1 MPRLS
6 DRTKRNIEWIET
18 HLRVPEGKLV
28 GQPVRLSPA
37 QKEWMEM
44 IYGSSTRTFICS
56 LPRKNGKTAFSAMIL
71 LLHLVG
77 HEAVPNGQLYSAAQ
91 SREQASILHS
101 LAAKMVRS
109 SATVSEYAVVKDS
122 AKQIVCPELGTVYKA
137 LSADASTAMGLSPV
151 LVIHDELGQV
161 RGSRFDLYDALET
174 ASAAQQNPLSII
186 ISTQASKNDD
196 LLSILIDDA
205 LKNHDKRVKI
215 VLYTVPDDKD
225 VFDKKEIEKAQPNWH
240 LMNHDEVFRQME
252 EAKRMPSREA
262 NFRNLI
268 ANQRVES
275 FSPFI
280 SGSVW
285 KSCGESPENADD
297 TPVYAG
303 LDLSARA
310 DLTAFVMVYKTNGKW
325 NVESHFWT
333 PRNSIEERSKKDRT
347 PYDIWAKEGYLNTTP
362 GSTVDYEYVAEQI
375 LDIIDGKNIINIA
388 YDRWRIDILKKEFT
402 KLGVEL
408 PLVQCGQGYK
418 DMSPAIDSLESELLN
433 GRIRHGMHPVLTM
446 CAANAIVD
454 KDQSGNRKLD
464 KARATG
470 RIDGMVAMA
479 MAFHGANLVDTDEFD
494 EDSFNDFIAKPI
506 GA

>member
-1 MPRLS
+1 MAKFS
-6 DRTKRNIEWIET
+6 ARTKRNIDWIET
-18 HLRVPEGKLV
+18 HLRVPEGRLV
-28 GQPVRLSPA
+28 GQSVRLSPA

-44 IYGSSTRTFICS
+44 IYGSQTRTFICS

-77 HEAVPNGQLYSAAQ
+77 PEAVPNGQLYSAAQ
-91 SREQASILHS
+91 SREQASILHN

-122 AKQIVCPELGTVYKA
+122 AKQIVCHELGTVYKA

-174 ASAAQQNPLSII
+174 ASAAQQNPMSII

-205 LKNHDKRVKI
+205 LKNHDKRVKV

-240 LMNHDEVFRQME
+240 LMNHDEVYRQMD

-285 KSCGESPENADD
+285 KSCGGQLDLYEGQQI
-297 TPVYAG
+297 YAG
-303 LDLSARA
+303 LDLSSRA
-310 DLTAFVMVYKTNGKW
+310 DLTAFVMIYKTNGVW
-325 NVESHFWT
+325 NVEPHFWT
-333 PRNSIEERSKKDRT
+333 PKNSLDERSKKDRT
-347 PYDIWAKEGYLNTTP
+347 PYDIWVREGYLNATP
-362 GSTVDYEYVAEQI
+362 GATVDYEYVAEQI
-375 LDIIDGKNIINIA
+375 LSIINGKNIVNIA

-408 PLVQCGQGYK
+408 PLIECGQGYK
-418 DMSPAIDSLESELLN
+418 DMSPAVDTLESELLN
-433 GRIRHGMHPVLTM
+433 GRIRHFMHPVLTM

-470 RIDGMVAMA
+470 RIDGIVALA
-479 MAFHGANLVDTDEFD
+479 MAFHGANLVETDEGDWDGFLSD
-494 EDSFNDFIAKPI
+494 PVRLAH
-506 GA
+506 